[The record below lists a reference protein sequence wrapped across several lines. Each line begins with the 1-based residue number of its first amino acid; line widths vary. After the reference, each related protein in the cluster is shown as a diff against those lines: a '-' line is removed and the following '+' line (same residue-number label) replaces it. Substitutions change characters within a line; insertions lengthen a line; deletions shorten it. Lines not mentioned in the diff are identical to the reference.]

1 MFKFLPGIL
10 FLQLMT
16 AGLMLMVVN
25 SIHDFQMLIVLLFVA
40 LLCALLVAFW
50 FASMARQ
57 MYNEESAAIREQHAQ
72 DRELL
77 LKKAAQET
85 VTVIQEKSQMQDRYA
100 RERERLLLDAERE
113 KAKLV
118 AESYKKIEKESRK
131 AHSKANFK
139 VGAAF
144 ALAAG
149 AGGIMIFSQLVTIG
163 AMVLVASG
171 SGLSG
176 YLLRSRQERRSK
188 LKYITD
194 NEVKMIESGI
204 TTQRLDK

>member
-16 AGLMLMVVN
+16 AGLMLMAVN